1 MTGDGRTDLLW
12 RNVSSGQIVFWE
24 MNGWEIVTTDSVS
37 VTYNGSSW
45 YPQPDVGD
53 FNHDGRDET
62 LWRSSVDG
70 TLVMLETNRGV
81 LVDGSALADSVPSP
95 RSLAPL
101 EPQSS
106 AGGGGGG
113 ELALLKM
120 IGRSG
125 MLSQSAETPA
135 TDKPWKVLTGLPPY
149 WLAPTGPMPQFAV
162 PPVPHIMAI
171 QPSLRPNGPPRV
183 APGSPPPW
191 QPRAPNAPTGSV
203 VASTSMQS
211 AASVVEPPNELPV
224 EESAARFTSA
234 PLSGPAQWRYSLYA
248 PELSLLAETNL
259 VATTTTPSIAYE
271 YAWFGGEPL
280 AQFEAAGAGE
290 TIRYYFNDHLGA
302 PVLMTSQGG
311 AVQWRVEREPYGR
324 IHSTTTGSSLHQPL
338 SLPGQEYDGTGE
350 RAYNV
355 FRWYRTGWGRYT
367 QADPIGLNGD
377 PHVYA
382 YALLNPVRMTDS
394 LGLRGR
400 PTTTPRTPLPRPAP
414 AACPRVTA
422 PPPSSPGLLPF
433 LMGIA
438 IFFDPRP
445 AGEGS
450 MVPEFDPR
458 GCGPCDEDDGPQ
470 ERCKKKCIRI
480 YEVDY
485 DRCSYAFSGDPRRQ
499 ALCYEQAARDLRD
512 CLLECEQRFTN

>member
-1 MTGDGRTDLLW
+1 VQLSGDGKSDILWWKTMPGLGPDNVYLWEMDGHAILASGNGQPVGWPSGWTTEGAGDFDGDGFADVLIRERSTNAVGVWEMDGRSQVAAGIVGTIPTSDGQIAAIRDFNGDGRDDLLLLRPNGDVSIWMMNGVNAADPGLPVANYQPGSGWTFLRAADMTGDGRTDLLW

-53 FNHDGRDET
+53 FNRDGRDET

-149 WLAPTGPMPQFAV
+149 WLAPAGPIPQFAV

-171 QPSLRPNGPPRV
+171 QPSLRPHGPPRV
-183 APGSPPPW
+183 PPGSPPPW

-211 AASVVEPPNELPV
+211 AASVVEPTNELPV
-224 EESAARFTSA
+224 EESAARFTST
-234 PLSGPAQWRYSLYA
+234 PLSDPSQWRYSLYS

-280 AQFEAAGAGE
+280 AQSEVSPSTE
-290 TIRYYFNDHLGA
+290 TVRYYFNDHLGA
-302 PVLMTSQGG
+302 PVLLASQGG

-324 IHSTTTGSSLHQPL
+324 IQ
-338 SLPGQEYDGTGE
+338 
-350 RAYNV
+350 
-355 FRWYRTGWGRYT
+355 
-367 QADPIGLNGD
+367 
-377 PHVYA
+377 
-382 YALLNPVRMTDS
+382 
-394 LGLRGR
+394 
-400 PTTTPRTPLPRPAP
+400 
-414 AACPRVTA
+414 
-422 PPPSSPGLLPF
+422 
-433 LMGIA
+433 
-438 IFFDPRP
+438 
-445 AGEGS
+445 
-450 MVPEFDPR
+450 
-458 GCGPCDEDDGPQ
+458 
-470 ERCKKKCIRI
+470 
-480 YEVDY
+480 
-485 DRCSYAFSGDPRRQ
+485 
-499 ALCYEQAARDLRD
+499 
-512 CLLECEQRFTN
+512 